1 MRNLRYGTEKKTIK
15 KDIGGETQS
24 YIRQGNSLIGECELK
39 MGSTE
44 HKTLYFHN
52 CGEENTEEL
61 LKLVKTRAQEEGIN
75 NIVVAS
81 TRGVTGVKASKLLKG
96 FNVVAVT
103 HNAGFLVPGKSEL
116 DEGNRR
122 KILKNGAKVLTAT
135 HALSGVE
142 RAVRKKFA
150 TIMPLEIM
158 AHTLRLF
165 GEGTKVCVEITLMAA
180 DAGLISEDKEIIAI
194 AGTGRGAD
202 TALIIKPACT
212 ARFFDLEVRE
222 VIAKPRNIPKD

>member
-1 MRNLRYGTEKKTIK
+1 MSSIERKTVY
-15 KDIGGETQS
+15 S
-24 YIRQGNSLIGECELK
+24 HS
-39 MGSTE
+39 
-44 HKTLYFHN
+44 
-52 CGEENTEEL
+52 CGEKNTNTL
-61 LKLVKTRAQEEGIN
+61 LRLVKAYAKEEGIKD
-75 NIVVAS
+75 IVVAS
-81 TRGVTGVKASKLLKG
+81 TRGNTGVKASKTFKG
-96 FNVVAVT
+96 LNVVVVT
-103 HNAGFLVPGKSEL
+103 HHSGFPSPGKNEL
-116 DEGNRR
+116 VEENRR
-122 KILKNGAKVLTAT
+122 KILGNGAKILTAT

-142 RAVRKKFA
+142 RAIRKKFA

-202 TALIIKPACT
+202 TALVIKPACT

-222 VIAKPRNIPKD
+222 IIAKPRIIPKD